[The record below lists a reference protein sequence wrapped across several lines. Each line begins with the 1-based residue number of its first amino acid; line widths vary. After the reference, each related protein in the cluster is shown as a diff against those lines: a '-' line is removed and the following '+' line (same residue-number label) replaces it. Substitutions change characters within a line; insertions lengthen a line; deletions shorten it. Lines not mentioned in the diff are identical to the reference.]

1 MFILP
6 AFNQTIQ
13 RLAGPGLGHNTR
25 HVYVGDGI
33 GDVVRPLISAG
44 VKAAAR
50 LAAKGLAAAR
60 NLGVD
65 LFHAAKPLAMH
76 AATEAAEIG
85 KDILRQRAQD
95 LFVPAADVGTTT
107 RNLGVQAAKP
117 RLRQA
122 IAEAGKSI
130 LRQRAQELLVP
141 AAAGTAA
148 QARTT
153 TRATIQ
159 QRAQD
164 LLTPRV
170 LARATG
176 PRKRQRAT
184 IQQKARELLSGRVAK
199 NLDTLI
205 WGRGYVCLPIRA
217 AVLGLKLR
225 WSSPTSA
232 ALFSTYCRRPSAMRV
247 SIRSSGASM
256 SPRNPTPENC
266 CSYG

>member
-44 VKAAAR
+44 LKAAAR

-65 LFHAAKPLAMH
+65 LFHAAKPLAMR
-76 AATEAAEIG
+76 AATEAAEVG
-85 KDILRQRAQD
+85 KDVLRQRAQD
-95 LFVPAADVGTTT
+95 LCVQPAASRAGAT

-122 IAEAGKSI
+122 KRGVAEAGKSI
-130 LRQRAQELLVP
+130 LRQRAQDLLAPAVP
-141 AAAGTAA
+141 AV
-148 QARTT
+148 RTSS
-153 TRATIQ
+153 RA
-159 QRAQD
+159 
-164 LLTPRV
+164 
-170 LARATG
+170 G

-184 IQQKARELLSGRVAK
+184 IQQKARELLSGRAAK

-205 WGRGYVCLPIRA
+205 WGQ
-217 AVLGLKLR
+217 GLRL
-225 WSSPTSA
+225 SP
-232 ALFSTYCRRPSAMRV
+232 Y
-247 SIRSSGASM
+247 
-256 SPRNPTPENC
+256 
-266 CSYG
+266 

>member
-6 AFNQTIQ
+6 AFNQ

-44 VKAAAR
+44 AKAAGR

-65 LFHAAKPLAMH
+65 LFHAAKPVALR
-76 AATEAAEIG
+76 AATEVAATG

-95 LFVPAADVGTTT
+95 LFVPRAGAT

-122 IAEAGKSI
+122 QRGVAEAGKSI
-130 LRQRAQELLVP
+130 LRAQGLLAPV
-141 AAAGTAA
+141 ATRKR
-148 QARTT
+148 Q
-153 TRATIQ
+153 RATIQ

-164 LLTPRV
+164 LLAPR
-170 LARATG
+170 RAG

-184 IQQKARELLSGRVAK
+184 IQQKARELLSGRAAK

-205 WGRGYVCLPIRA
+205 WGQ
-217 AVLGLKLR
+217 GLRL
-225 WSSPTSA
+225 SP
-232 ALFSTYCRRPSAMRV
+232 Y
-247 SIRSSGASM
+247 
-256 SPRNPTPENC
+256 
-266 CSYG
+266 

>member
-65 LFHAAKPLAMH
+65 LFHAAKPLAMR
-76 AATEAAEIG
+76 AATEAAEVG
-85 KDILRQRAQD
+85 KDVLRQRAQD
-95 LFVPAADVGTTT
+95 LFVQPAASRAGAT
-107 RNLGVQAAKP
+107 RNLGVKLFQAAKP
-117 RLRQA
+117 V
-122 IAEAGKSI
+122 
-130 LRQRAQELLVP
+130 AQ
-141 AAAGTAA
+141 
-148 QARTT
+148 
-153 TRATIQ
+153 RATIQ

-164 LLTPRV
+164 LLAPAVPAVRRSS
-170 LARATG
+170 RAG

-184 IQQKARELLSGRVAK
+184 IQQKARELLSGRAAK

-205 WGRGYVCLPIRA
+205 WGQ
-217 AVLGLKLR
+217 GLR
-225 WSSPTSA
+225 
-232 ALFSTYCRRPSAMRV
+232 
-247 SIRSSGASM
+247 M
-256 SPRNPTPENC
+256 SP
-266 CSYG
+266 Y

>member
-65 LFHAAKPLAMH
+65 LFHAAKPLAMR
-76 AATEAAEIG
+76 AATEAAEVG
-85 KDILRQRAQD
+85 KDVLRQRAQD
-95 LFVPAADVGTTT
+95 LFVQPAASRAG
-107 RNLGVQAAKP
+107 P
-117 RLRQA
+117 RKRQ
-122 IAEAGKSI
+122 
-130 LRQRAQELLVP
+130 
-141 AAAGTAA
+141 
-148 QARTT
+148 
-153 TRATIQ
+153 RATIQ

-164 LLTPRV
+164 LLAPVVPAVRMSS
-170 LARATG
+170 RAG

-184 IQQKARELLSGRVAK
+184 IQQKARELSSGRAAK

-205 WGRGYVCLPIRA
+205 WGQ
-217 AVLGLKLR
+217 GLR
-225 WSSPTSA
+225 ISP
-232 ALFSTYCRRPSAMRV
+232 Y
-247 SIRSSGASM
+247 
-256 SPRNPTPENC
+256 
-266 CSYG
+266 

>member
-33 GDVVRPLISAG
+33 GDVVRPLISAV

-65 LFHAAKPLAMH
+65 LIHAAKPLAMR
-76 AATEAAEIG
+76 AATEAAEVG
-85 KDILRQRAQD
+85 KDVLRQRAQD
-95 LFVPAADVGTTT
+95 LFVPRAGAT
-107 RNLGVQAAKP
+107 RNLGVELFQTAKP
-117 RLRQA
+117 VAQRAA
-122 IAEAGKSI
+122 IEVAEAGKSI
-130 LRQRAQELLVP
+130 LRQRAQDLLAPP
-141 AAAGTAA
+141 AVLKTG
-148 QARTT
+148 RTT
-153 TRATIQ
+153 RALAPRGRQRATIQ

-164 LLTPRV
+164 LLAPSVRTSS
-170 LARATG
+170 RAG

-184 IQQKARELLSGRVAK
+184 IQQKARELLSGRAAK

-205 WGRGYVCLPIRA
+205 WVQGLCL
-217 AVLGLKLR
+217 
-225 WSSPTSA
+225 SP
-232 ALFSTYCRRPSAMRV
+232 Y
-247 SIRSSGASM
+247 
-256 SPRNPTPENC
+256 
-266 CSYG
+266 

>member
-65 LFHAAKPLAMH
+65 LFHAAKPLAMR
-76 AATEAAEIG
+76 AATEAAEVG
-85 KDILRQRAQD
+85 KDVLRQRAQD

-130 LRQRAQELLVP
+130 LRQRAQERLAPAVP

-184 IQQKARELLSGRVAK
+184 IQQKARELLSGRAAK

-205 WGRGYVCLPIRA
+205 WGEGVRL
-217 AVLGLKLR
+217 
-225 WSSPTSA
+225 SP
-232 ALFSTYCRRPSAMRV
+232 Y
-247 SIRSSGASM
+247 
-256 SPRNPTPENC
+256 
-266 CSYG
+266 

>member
-44 VKAAAR
+44 AKAAAR

-60 NLGVD
+60 NLGVE
-65 LFHAAKPLAMH
+65 LFQAAKPVALR
-76 AATEAAEIG
+76 AATEVAAEG

-95 LFVPAADVGTTT
+95 L
-107 RNLGVQAAKP
+107 
-117 RLRQA
+117 
-122 IAEAGKSI
+122 
-130 LRQRAQELLVP
+130 LVP
-141 AAAGTAA
+141 RVRTATHG
-148 QARTT
+148 ARKPSERQ
-153 TRATIQ
+153 RATIQ

-164 LLTPRV
+164 LLVPGATR
-170 LARATG
+170 RAG

-184 IQQKARELLSGRVAK
+184 IQQKARQLSGRAAK

-205 WGRGYVCLPIRA
+205 WGQ
-217 AVLGLKLR
+217 GLRL
-225 WSSPTSA
+225 SP
-232 ALFSTYCRRPSAMRV
+232 Y
-247 SIRSSGASM
+247 
-256 SPRNPTPENC
+256 
-266 CSYG
+266 

>member
-44 VKAAAR
+44 VKAVAR

-65 LFHAAKPLAMH
+65 LFHAAKPLAMR
-76 AATEAAEIG
+76 AATEAAEVG
-85 KDILRQRAQD
+85 KDVLRQRAQD
-95 LFVPAADVGTTT
+95 LFAPPAVLKTGRTGAT
-107 RNLGVQAAKP
+107 RKP
-117 RLRQA
+117 SGRQH
-122 IAEAGKSI
+122 
-130 LRQRAQELLVP
+130 
-141 AAAGTAA
+141 
-148 QARTT
+148 
-153 TRATIQ
+153 ATIQ

-164 LLTPRV
+164 LLAPSVRMSSRAGPRKRQHATIQQRAQDL
-170 LARATG
+170 LAPSVRMSSRAG

-184 IQQKARELLSGRVAK
+184 IQQKARELLSGRAAK

-205 WGRGYVCLPIRA
+205 WGQ
-217 AVLGLKLR
+217 GLRL
-225 WSSPTSA
+225 SP
-232 ALFSTYCRRPSAMRV
+232 Y
-247 SIRSSGASM
+247 
-256 SPRNPTPENC
+256 
-266 CSYG
+266 

>member
-44 VKAAAR
+44 AKAAGL

-60 NLGVD
+60 NLGVE
-65 LFHAAKPLAMH
+65 LFQAAKPVALR
-76 AATEAAEIG
+76 AATEVAATG

-95 LFVPAADVGTTT
+95 LFVPRAGAT
-107 RNLGVQAAKP
+107 RKRV
-117 RLRQA
+117 
-122 IAEAGKSI
+122 AEAGKSI
-130 LRQRAQELLVP
+130 LRQRAQDLLAP
-141 AAAGTAA
+141 GATRKPSER
-148 QARTT
+148 Q
-153 TRATIQ
+153 RATIQ

-164 LLTPRV
+164 LLAPR
-170 LARATG
+170 ARRAG

-184 IQQKARELLSGRVAK
+184 IQQKARQLLSGRAAK

-205 WGRGYVCLPIRA
+205 WGQ
-217 AVLGLKLR
+217 GLRL
-225 WSSPTSA
+225 SP
-232 ALFSTYCRRPSAMRV
+232 Y
-247 SIRSSGASM
+247 
-256 SPRNPTPENC
+256 
-266 CSYG
+266 

>member
-6 AFNQTIQ
+6 AFNQ

-44 VKAAAR
+44 AKAAGR

-65 LFHAAKPLAMH
+65 LFHAAKPVALR
-76 AATEAAEIG
+76 AATEVAATG

-95 LFVPAADVGTTT
+95 LFVPRAGAT

-122 IAEAGKSI
+122 QRGVAEAGKSI
-130 LRQRAQELLVP
+130 LRAQDLPRE
-141 AAAGTAA
+141 AGATRKR
-148 QARTT
+148 Q
-153 TRATIQ
+153 RATIQ

-164 LLTPRV
+164 LLAPR
-170 LARATG
+170 RAG
-176 PRKRQRAT
+176 PRKRQRPT
-184 IQQKARELLSGRVAK
+184 IQQKARELLSGRAAK

-205 WGRGYVCLPIRA
+205 WGQ
-217 AVLGLKLR
+217 GLRL
-225 WSSPTSA
+225 SP
-232 ALFSTYCRRPSAMRV
+232 Y
-247 SIRSSGASM
+247 
-256 SPRNPTPENC
+256 
-266 CSYG
+266 

>member
-65 LFHAAKPLAMH
+65 LFHAAKPLAIR
-76 AATEAAEIG
+76 AATEAAEVG
-85 KDILRQRAQD
+85 KDVLRQRAQD
-95 LFVPAADVGTTT
+95 LFVQPAASRAGAT
-107 RNLGVQAAKP
+107 RNLGVKLFQAAKP
-117 RLRQA
+117 V
-122 IAEAGKSI
+122 
-130 LRQRAQELLVP
+130 AQ
-141 AAAGTAA
+141 
-148 QARTT
+148 
-153 TRATIQ
+153 RATIQ

-164 LLTPRV
+164 LLAPRA
-170 LARATG
+170 LATRRAG

-184 IQQKARELLSGRVAK
+184 IQQKVRELLSGRAAK
-199 NLDTLI
+199 NLYTLI
-205 WGRGYVCLPIRA
+205 WGQ
-217 AVLGLKLR
+217 GLRL
-225 WSSPTSA
+225 SS
-232 ALFSTYCRRPSAMRV
+232 Y
-247 SIRSSGASM
+247 
-256 SPRNPTPENC
+256 
-266 CSYG
+266 

>member
-65 LFHAAKPLAMH
+65 LFHAAKPLAMR
-76 AATEAAEIG
+76 AATEAAEVG
-85 KDILRQRAQD
+85 KDVLRQRAQD

-148 QARTT
+148 QAR
-153 TRATIQ
+153 
-159 QRAQD
+159 
-164 LLTPRV
+164 
-170 LARATG
+170 ATG

-184 IQQKARELLSGRVAK
+184 IQQKARELLSGRAAK

-205 WGRGYVCLPIRA
+205 WGEGVRL
-217 AVLGLKLR
+217 
-225 WSSPTSA
+225 SP
-232 ALFSTYCRRPSAMRV
+232 Y
-247 SIRSSGASM
+247 
-256 SPRNPTPENC
+256 
-266 CSYG
+266 

>member
-6 AFNQTIQ
+6 AFNQ

-44 VKAAAR
+44 AKAAGR

-65 LFHAAKPLAMH
+65 LFHAAKPVALR
-76 AATEAAEIG
+76 AATEVAATG

-95 LFVPAADVGTTT
+95 LFVPRAGAT

-122 IAEAGKSI
+122 QRGVAEAGKSI
-130 LRQRAQELLVP
+130 LRAQDLLAP
-141 AAAGTAA
+141 RKR
-148 QARTT
+148 Q
-153 TRATIQ
+153 RATIQ

-164 LLTPRV
+164 LLAPH
-170 LARATG
+170 RAG

-184 IQQKARELLSGRVAK
+184 IQQKARELFSGRAAK

-205 WGRGYVCLPIRA
+205 WGQ
-217 AVLGLKLR
+217 GLRL
-225 WSSPTSA
+225 SP
-232 ALFSTYCRRPSAMRV
+232 Y
-247 SIRSSGASM
+247 
-256 SPRNPTPENC
+256 
-266 CSYG
+266 